1 MNTSLNILHIIPA
14 YKPAQHY
21 GGPTISVSRLAEEQA
36 RNQARVSVYT
46 TTANGNE
53 ELDLPAAQPIGMAGV
68 QVWYFRRWTGDH
80 SHFSPALMMHLWKT
94 VRPAQVIHLH
104 SWWNWVAFGTALI
117 CRWQNARLVV
127 SPRGMLSPFTLKS
140 RARKIFQKTAGSWL
154 LRGAVFHATSARESR
169 ELQQLHPQNRCVVL
183 PNCIELPALKTQ
195 TDTVEHPVFQLLFLS
210 RIDPKKGLDI
220 LINALSNLE
229 GDWQL
234 SIAGTGPDSYASF
247 IKKQIATLE
256 LQENVTWL
264 GWVDGPEK
272 WRLLEG
278 SDLLVL
284 PSHNENFA
292 NVVLEALALGTPVL
306 LSDQVGLSDYVEKQN
321 LGWVCPPKAE
331 PLRETLQ
338 VAMAA
343 KSARQR
349 IRQQAPAIIRRN
361 FDPQKLATAYLDFYT
376 NL

>member
-117 CRWQNARLVV
+117 CRWRRARLVV

-140 RARKIFQKTAGSWL
+140 RVRKIFQKTAG
-154 LRGAVFHATSARESR
+154 RY
-169 ELQQLHPQNRCVVL
+169 
-183 PNCIELPALKTQ
+183 CI
-195 TDTVEHPVFQLLFLS
+195 
-210 RIDPKKGLDI
+210 
-220 LINALSNLE
+220 
-229 GDWQL
+229 
-234 SIAGTGPDSYASF
+234 
-247 IKKQIATLE
+247 
-256 LQENVTWL
+256 
-264 GWVDGPEK
+264 
-272 WRLLEG
+272 
-278 SDLLVL
+278 
-284 PSHNENFA
+284 
-292 NVVLEALALGTPVL
+292 
-306 LSDQVGLSDYVEKQN
+306 
-321 LGWVCPPKAE
+321 
-331 PLRETLQ
+331 
-338 VAMAA
+338 
-343 KSARQR
+343 
-349 IRQQAPAIIRRN
+349 
-361 FDPQKLATAYLDFYT
+361 
-376 NL
+376 